1 MCARSKRASCRHG
14 RQTPKNITF
23 FFPFFFSS
31 FFSSIIFFREDP
43 SAFWHACSEAW
54 VLGGGGM
61 GVGWGG
67 MVCRSSLPKQG
78 SGGVGWKRCR
88 DGGENQT
95 ARDSCKSEATVRPAQ
110 ETLCGAEGEEGR
122 EQGRASPAL
131 KYPTGS
137 VQPGEWPGQVTAG
150 IKDVIYSSNLPPSDI
165 ALSHG
170 RTHLN
175 W

>member
-1 MCARSKRASCRHG
+1 MLRG
-14 RQTPKNITF
+14 MGF
-23 FFPFFFSS
+23 GGWG
-31 FFSSIIFFREDP
+31 DGG
-43 SAFWHACSEAW
+43 W
-54 VLGGGGM
+54 LGGDGLSILTSETGE
-61 GVGWGG
+61 WGG
-67 MVCRSSLPKQG
+67 
-78 SGGVGWKRCR
+78 GWKRCR